1 MSFVIPK
8 EQYNGKINTVV
19 LGKGDLQVGVGG
31 ETALPFCVFEGD
43 IKNKPIVAM
52 DVYDVVPK
60 HWPNYLIE
68 YYKDVLDDPK
78 KFAKKCID
86 EYSADAICFHITG
99 VNPDVNTLNAE
110 QAGNLVKELRESI
123 SKPLIVYPEA
133 PLEVVADVMKK
144 VSEINEDTNILL
156 GWVEEDNYKTLAA
169 ATIAYKNNLISL
181 NPLDVNIAK
190 QLNILLTQLGVPED
204 RIVMD
209 PSSSGLGYGI
219 EYCFSAMER
228 LKIAALLQ
236 DDKMT
241 QMPIINNI
249 AAEIWKVK
257 EVKEN
262 QETVEDWGND
272 ENRGINWETISAMC
286 MLLSGSNIV
295 TMSHPKAVKIIK
307 DVINELL

>member
-8 EQYNGKINTVV
+8 EQYNGKINTVI
-19 LGKGDLQVGVGG
+19 LGKENSETHIGG
-31 ETALPFCVFEGD
+31 ETALPFCIFEGE
-43 IKNKPIVAM
+43 IKNRPIVAM
-52 DVYDVVPK
+52 DVYDIVPK

-68 YYKDVLDDPK
+68 YYKDVLDDPI

-86 EYSADAICFHITG
+86 VYEADAICFHIVG
-99 VNPDVNTLNAE
+99 VNPDINTLTAE
-110 QAGNLVKELRESI
+110 QAANLTKNLRLAI
-123 SKPLIVYPEA
+123 TKPLIVYPDA
-133 PLEVVADVMKK
+133 PLEVVAEIMKK
-144 VSEINEDTNILL
+144 VSEVNAESNILL

-169 ATIAYKNNLISL
+169 SAIGYKNNLISL

-190 QLNILLTQLGVPED
+190 QLNILLTQLGMPED

-249 AAEIWKVK
+249 AAEIWKIK

-262 QETVEDWGND
+262 QVSAEDWGKD
-272 ENRGINWETISAMC
+272 EERGINWETISAMC

-295 TMSHPKAVKIIK
+295 TMSHPKAVKLIKDIIK
-307 DVINELL
+307 ELL